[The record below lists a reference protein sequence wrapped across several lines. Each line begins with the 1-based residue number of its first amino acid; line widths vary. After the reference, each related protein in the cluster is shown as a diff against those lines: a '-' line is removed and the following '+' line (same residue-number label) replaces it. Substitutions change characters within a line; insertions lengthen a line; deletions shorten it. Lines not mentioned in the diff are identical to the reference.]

1 MSGCSSGE
9 RDKDPQ
15 LLFFDLENQLILQI
29 STVWQERTE
38 MSKGRMLCK
47 I

>member
-9 RDKDPQ
+9 REKDPQ
-15 LLFFDLENQLILQI
+15 LLFFDLENYLILQI
-29 STVWQERTE
+29 LTVWKERTKI
-38 MSKGRMLCK
+38 SKGLMLCK